1 MQDQRHSDYT
11 ASLCEYLLKE
21 NQILRA
27 HTPGKLRLTDEER
40 ITLAK
45 IGKQLGRKML
55 KDVASVAKPETILGW
70 YRRLVAKKFDGSKK
84 RRSPGRP
91 RIDTEIEKLIL
102 EIVDKNSDRGYD
114 KVAGALANL
123 GYDVSDQ
130 TVGNVLKRHGISPA
144 PKRKG
149 GIGWKEFIK
158 AQAAVTA
165 ACDFFTVEVL
175 TLRGLLT
182 YYVLFFIHLD
192 ESRRVQ
198 VAGVTRH
205 PDQYWMEQVARNVTM
220 EGIGFLNGYK
230 KLLQDRDPKF
240 CPEFRRLIESH
251 GIDNVR
257 LPARSPNLNA
267 VAERWV
273 RTVKS
278 ECLSKLILLGE
289 SSLRRALAEFVA
301 HYHAERNHQEKDNK
315 LLFPAPD
322 QRIGSPEGP
331 IRCKER
337 LGGLLK
343 HYYRKAA

>member
-1 MQDQRHSDYT
+1 MTPRWPSQRPSAPGT
-11 ASLCEYLLKE
+11 AGWSPR
-21 NQILRA
+21 NAMALRTA
-27 HTPGKLRLTDEER
+27 VRPARAPPT
-40 ITLAK
+40 
-45 IGKQLGRKML
+45 
-55 KDVASVAKPETILGW
+55 
-70 YRRLVAKKFDGSKK
+70 
-84 RRSPGRP
+84 RSPRNQSSKSAT
-91 RIDTEIEKLIL
+91 RIPT
-102 EIVDKNSDRGYD
+102 GATT

-198 VAGVTRH
+198 VA
-205 PDQYWMEQVARNVTM
+205 WNVTM

-273 RTVKS
+273 RTVES

-289 SSLRRALAEFVA
+289 SSLRRALDEFVA

-315 LLFPAPD
+315 LLF
-322 QRIGSPEGP
+322 RSE
-331 IRCKER
+331 EHTSE
-337 LGGLLK
+337 L
-343 HYYRKAA
+343 